1 MGKNKTAK
9 CIINEYIAHHTLTN
23 TYNIDNNSK
32 LPKINDNDMYNLIF
46 NNYDII
52 TKYNYTCEQLKIIAK
67 RHKINSNGNK
77 KQLIIRIY
85 CFLYISFFIIKIQ
98 RCFRGNL
105 VRLSHKLRGPAIMD
119 RNMCINKQ
127 DFLNMDDLTTITYS
141 QFFSYKDHD
150 NFIYG
155 FDIISLY
162 NLISKSDKFIQ
173 NPYNRNK
180 IPYKTISNLKQL
192 LKINSILN
200 IPIITD
206 VLNNDIPFTKS
217 LNFKI
222 IELFQNINSLGQY
235 SDPNWFLTLSRIKL
249 ITFLRYLTDIW
260 NYRAQISQETKNNI
274 CPPNGDIFRNI
285 NLYNIQ
291 NETNIDNIRQSIVD
305 ILCNL
310 INRGINN
317 DSRVLGGY
325 YILGALTMVNQ
336 TAALSLPWL
345 YQSFS
350 FI

>member
-9 CIINEYIAHHTLTN
+9 CIINEYIEHHTLTN
-23 TYNIDNNSK
+23 TYNIDNNVK

-52 TKYNYTCEQLKIIAK
+52 TKYNYTCGQLKIIAK

-162 NLISKSDKFIQ
+162 NLISKSDKFI

-180 IPYKTISNLKQL
+180 IPNKIVSNLNQL

-206 VLNNDIPFTKS
+206 VLNNDLPFTKS

-249 ITFLRYLTDIW
+249 ITFLKYLTDIW

-291 NETNIDNIRQSIVD
+291 NETNIDNIRQTIVD

-317 DSRVLGGY
+317 DSRVLGSY
-325 YILGALTMVNQ
+325 YILGALTMVNRSSE
-336 TAALSLPWL
+336 LSLPYL
-345 YQSFS
+345 HQSFS
-350 FI
+350 FN